1 MLPIRDDQPR
11 YSTPWVN
18 YFLIGL
24 NLVIFFFEWSL
35 DPRSLQLLVRQF
47 GVVPSH
53 VGAFLSGS
61 PKYPLPA
68 IVLPFFTSLFLH
80 ASWMH
85 VIGNMWFLFIFG
97 DNVED
102 YLGHFKYLVFYLLTG
117 VLAMSTHLVMNMGS
131 TAPALGVSGAL
142 AGRGALVRHRPGWPA
157 SGACS
162 FPDHLAEFGIR
173 QPRGGLFGCGGA
185 RSGWERWRGAAFHQ
199 PVANGVAHEIVHER
213 AVAEADLGFRRM
225 HIDVHLLGI
234 ALEERRRKGVG
245 ERRHQVVIRRGKRV
259 RPRRRSR
266 IRRRLTKMKTELRL
280 AFCTC
285 GREKKPVRRKRQ
297 LRRPSPARC
306 GIPQ

>member
-131 TAPALGVSGAL
+131 TAPALGASGAIAGVLGAYFVLYPRARVLTWFFVFVVWVPAWIILGYWFVLNFLSGTASALSVQRQNMGGVAFWAHVGGFISGAL
-142 AGRGALVRHRPGWPA
+142 LVKV
-157 SGACS
+157 
-162 FPDHLAEFGIR
+162 F
-173 QPRGGLFGCGGA
+173 
-185 RSGWERWRGAAFHQ
+185 
-199 PVANGVAHEIVHER
+199 
-213 AVAEADLGFRRM
+213 
-225 HIDVHLLGI
+225 
-234 ALEERRRKGVG
+234 G
-245 ERRHQVVIRRGKRV
+245 ERRMRYPYAVQ
-259 RPRRRSR
+259 
-266 IRRRLTKMKTELRL
+266 
-280 AFCTC
+280 
-285 GREKKPVRRKRQ
+285 
-297 LRRPSPARC
+297 
-306 GIPQ
+306 